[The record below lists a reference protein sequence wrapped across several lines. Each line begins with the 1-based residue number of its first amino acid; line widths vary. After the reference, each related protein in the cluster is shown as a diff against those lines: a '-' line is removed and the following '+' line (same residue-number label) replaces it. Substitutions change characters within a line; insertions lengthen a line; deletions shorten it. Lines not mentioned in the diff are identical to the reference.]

1 MNPRPIFSAALALK
15 RHWTDDETAVLTL
28 ADVRKLDDA
37 IQEATGGHHT
47 PSGSP
52 RWPLGRLS
60 LRHGAENKPEGEE

>member
-1 MNPRPIFSAALALK
+1 VNPRPIFDTALELKRLWTGDDTAAL
-15 RHWTDDETAVLTL
+15 TL
-28 ADVRKLDDA
+28 YDVRKWDDA
-37 IQEATGGHHT
+37 IQEATGGHHA